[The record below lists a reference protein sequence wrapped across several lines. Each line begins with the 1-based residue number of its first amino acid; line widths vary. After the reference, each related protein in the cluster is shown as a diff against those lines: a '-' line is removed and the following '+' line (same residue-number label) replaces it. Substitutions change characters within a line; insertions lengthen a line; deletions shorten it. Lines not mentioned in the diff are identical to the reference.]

1 MSFIAFFLTFQG
13 CFYHLT
19 QSTWRRIQADGLQQ
33 QYKDDEETRHF
44 FGMLDGLAF
53 LPVTDVKLGMVFLR
67 EIARDDLLTVIE
79 YFDTTYVN
87 GAFR

>member
-1 MSFIAFFLTFQG
+1 
-13 CFYHLT
+13 
-19 QSTWRRIQADGLQQ
+19 
-33 QYKDDEETRHF
+33 
-44 FGMLDGLAF
+44 MLDGLAF

-67 EIARDDLLTVIE
+67 EIARDDLLTVVD

>member
-1 MSFIAFFLTFQG
+1 MFV
-13 CFYHLT
+13 
-19 QSTWRRIQADGLQQ
+19 
-33 QYKDDEETRHF
+33 
-44 FGMLDGLAF
+44 GLAF

-67 EIARDDLLTVIE
+67 EIARDDLLTVVD